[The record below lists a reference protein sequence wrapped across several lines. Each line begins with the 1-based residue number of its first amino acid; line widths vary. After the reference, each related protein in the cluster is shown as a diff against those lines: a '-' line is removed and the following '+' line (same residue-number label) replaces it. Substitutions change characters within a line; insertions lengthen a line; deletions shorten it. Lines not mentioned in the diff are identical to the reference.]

1 MAVDSLVRNV
11 LGLNIVPVIGVTV
24 LVALD
29 ASDGGI
35 LVAVLVV

>member
-1 MAVDSLVRNV
+1 MAVHSLVRNV
-11 LGLNIVPVIGVTV
+11 LGLNMVPVLGVTV

-35 LVAVLVV
+35 LVAVLAV